1 MNLKNVRAGVIALAG
16 ASMLAFAAPAM
27 AGDTT
32 RDGFAFPADGSMKI
46 VVFRPDVSVG
56 TQKAGGIVEPNADWT
71 ETARA
76 NIQTKLTERAKL
88 LNAQLQFVDEL
99 EGENAEVLTEY
110 RALFEAVSG
119 AIFTHVTIGDK
130 LATKQKLV
138 SDPKV
143 PSARPKKVSTLDWTL
158 GPGAAKLK
166 EATGAD
172 YAMFVFTNDAY
183 GDAGRK
189 AAQAAGM
196 LGCLIGVCVMVP
208 SGIHVGYAGLVDLNT
223 GDVVWFNTDLAMGGD
238 PREVDGA
245 EKRVGQLMDGFPLR
259 AGVVLPKAPG

>member
-16 ASMLAFAAPAM
+16 ASVLAFSAPAM

-56 TQKAGGIVEPNADWT
+56 SQKAGGIVEPNADWT
-71 ETARA
+71 ETART
-76 NIQTKLTERAKL
+76 NIKAKLIERAEL
-88 LNAQLQFVDEL
+88 LNAKLQFVDEL

-119 AIFTHVTIGDK
+119 AIFTHVTIGDT

-143 PSARPKKVSTLDWTL
+143 PSARPRKVNTLDWTL
-158 GPGAAKLK
+158 GPGTTKLR

-208 SGIHVGYAGLVDLNT
+208 SGVHVGYAGLVDLST

>member
-1 MNLKNVRAGVIALAG
+1 MISKSLRAGVMALTG
-16 ASMLAFAAPAM
+16 ASVLAFAAPAA
-27 AGDTT
+27 AGDAT
-32 RDGFAFPADGSMKI
+32 REGFSFPADGSMKI

-56 TQKAGGIVEPNADWT
+56 SQKAGGIVEPNADWT

-76 NIQTKLTERAKL
+76 NIKTKLIERADL
-88 LNAQLQFVDEL
+88 LNAKLEFVDEL
-99 EGENAEVLTEY
+99 EGENAEILTEY

-119 AIFTHVTIGDK
+119 SIFTHVTVGDN

-138 SDPKV
+138 SDPKA
-143 PSARPKKVSTLDWTL
+143 PSARPRKVNMLDWTL
-158 GPGAAKLK
+158 GPGTAKLR

-208 SGIHVGYAGLVDLNT
+208 SGVHVGYAGLVDLAT

-238 PREVDGA
+238 PRELDGA

-259 AGVVLPKAPG
+259 AGVVLPKDPG

>member
-1 MNLKNVRAGVIALAG
+1 MIVKSVRAGLAALAG
-16 ASMLAFAAPAM
+16 ASLLAFSAPAM

-32 RDGFAFPADGSMKI
+32 HEGFVFPADGSMKI

-56 TQKAGGIVEPNADWT
+56 SQKAGGIIEPNADWT
-71 ETARA
+71 ETART
-76 NIQTKLTERAKL
+76 NIKAELVERAAL
-88 LNAQLQFVDEL
+88 MNAQLQFVDEL

-119 AIFTHVTIGDK
+119 AIFTHVTIGDS

-143 PSARPKKVSTLDWTL
+143 PGSRPKKVNQLDWTL
-158 GPGAAKLK
+158 GAGAAKLR

-183 GDAGRK
+183 GDSGRK

-196 LGCLIGVCVMVP
+196 LGCLIGVCVIVP
-208 SGIHVGYAGLVDLNT
+208 SGIHVGYAGLVELSS

-238 PREVDGA
+238 PREADGA

-259 AGVVLPKAPG
+259 PGVVLPKAPG